1 VPFSSALA
9 VAEAVSPPGSVA
21 RTVTDAVV
29 AVSPAGSAVRCI
41 EAVRYLPGARVSGCP
56 AEPAGKMQRTT
67 PELPLQVQVAGTVMP
82 GEAPAS
88 TLLSTNPLG
97 TVMSSAGE
105 PGVDALPP
113 VLPIMTGTTDV
124 PVGLSEMVEIAA
136 PAALMKP
143 TEVRTT
149 VGAVEDVEV
158 PVDVPVDVLVDFA
171 TVVAGAVAFDAAAA
185 VSTRE
190 PIATVARMLN
200 VVRRTSALLQKVRG
214 ERRFGPLVAISEKSK
229 ERS

>member
-1 VPFSSALA
+1 
-9 VAEAVSPPGSVA
+9 
-21 RTVTDAVV
+21 
-29 AVSPAGSAVRCI
+29 
-41 EAVRYLPGARVSGCP
+41 
-56 AEPAGKMQRTT
+56 
-67 PELPLQVQVAGTVMP
+67 
-82 GEAPAS
+82 
-88 TLLSTNPLG
+88 
-97 TVMSSAGE
+97 
-105 PGVDALPP
+105 LPP

-149 VGAVEDVEV
+149 VAAVED
-158 PVDVPVDVLVDFA
+158 VDVPVDVPVDFA
-171 TVVAGAVAFDAAAA
+171 TVVAGAVAFVAAAA

-214 ERRFGPLVAISEKSK
+214 ERGFGPLVAISEKST